1 MDAAKAALV
10 TVEEEEEDFE
20 PLFNYNRVEPVDL
33 LAFQDDAFDSSPI
46 VTFVERKKA
55 SDASV
60 SANKEGN
67 VKGNYGATVVVLD
80 DDEEVDGKGKKG
92 GGRVPPRKPP
102 NSVKGFGE
110 KANNDEDWL
119 PPPPPRV
126 PNPRLKSREEKT
138 LQELRLHKQNLASI
152 AQSVQDVLHH
162 VEEAEIEQ
170 HNRSRKPVEQ
180 PSKEQILRQKI
191 VISIQ
196 DKLGQMQFRVYL
208 DENFDRLFKLYAE
221 KVQVKL
227 DKLVFS
233 FDGEKVSSNA
243 TPEALGM
250 ENDDIIEV
258 YDKS

>member
-55 SDASV
+55 SDAS
-60 SANKEGN
+60 EGN